1 MGTPLASGE
10 RQAVSEVG
18 LRLQRLR
25 RKAGLSQAAVAERL
39 NRDFNAHVNKG
50 MISKYEN
57 GIHEPSA
64 GTVFCLA
71 KVLGVSTEYLMGK
84 TDALQ
89 TFAAQ
94 QGADLPGRVIKV
106 YSRYNSIDGGECEPD
121 TVELV
126 PPGWLVGGREYI
138 GVRVRGGALAP
149 RYYDGDLVI
158 FERCFKMDRD
168 RVALVSF
175 GGDDAIFCFIQ
186 RKRGGKWFSPLELD
200 KPEAYYTTRQMEEMP
215 VRIIGAAVQ
224 VRRMEP
230 LSR

>member
-106 YSRYNSIDGGECEPD
+106 YSRYNSIVAANVSRTRWSWCRRDGWSEAGNISAC
-121 TVELV
+121 
-126 PPGWLVGGREYI
+126 
-138 GVRVRGGALAP
+138 
-149 RYYDGDLVI
+149 
-158 FERCFKMDRD
+158 
-168 RVALVSF
+168 VS
-175 GGDDAIFCFIQ
+175 
-186 RKRGGKWFSPLELD
+186 
-200 KPEAYYTTRQMEEMP
+200 
-215 VRIIGAAVQ
+215 GAA
-224 VRRMEP
+224 RWR
-230 LSR
+230 LAITTATS